1 MIRCGEVRL
10 VLKVAS
16 LILVI
21 CVPFAGLQANSRP
34 CGLAAC
40 RSHCRGHAPA
50 MLIVREQT
58 DPCLGPSLNTYGLIF
73 ANVSPAYPAFLPLVV
88 RDTGVDVL

>member
-1 MIRCGEVRL
+1 MIRCVEVRL

-21 CVPFAGLQANSRP
+21 CVPFAGLQVSCRP
-34 CGLAAC
+34 RGCAAC
-40 RSHCRGHAPA
+40 HSHCRGHAPA